1 MMTTLE
7 RLEKILL
14 VNRKMKNQIKRYH
27 QLPSTLVPLLWML
40 TYCGDHDHFTM
51 CTYIYQVIMMYTL
64 DQYNVMYQLYLH
76 KTGKK
81 LVLLTVFQ
89 STFNRLVMCEKYIQI
104 HAVKL
109 FRYNAF
115 SFIYSNT

>member
-7 RLEKILL
+7 RLEKILPD
-14 VNRKMKNQIKRYH
+14 NRKMKNQIKHYH

-40 TYCGDHDHFTM
+40 TYCGDHFTM
-51 CTYIYQVIMMYTL
+51 CTYVYQVIMTYTL
-64 DQYNVMYQLYLH
+64 DQYNVMCQLYLH

-89 STFNRLVMCEKYIQI
+89 S
-104 HAVKL
+104 
-109 FRYNAF
+109 
-115 SFIYSNT
+115 